1 MAQSD
6 FMVVAFSS
14 PSGGFFHGAHHINLI
29 NPIMVETHGEDKI
42 HRSKNCRV
50 IASRSQLIHLI
61 NSDGSAFKACHGR
74 CRAKRCFSQVS
85 SQVSSRPR
93 EAILKWLLD
102 WFNDPSRSE
111 SLFLL
116 SGPAGV
122 GKSAIMQ
129 KYTEIAGHRV
139 ISVFVSRPNN
149 CNDPNCIFTTIG
161 YQLAIHIEAY
171 RNHIVGRIAAD
182 PRILKSDM
190 ATQFRVF
197 IIEPFVGRQVGAGAP
212 PLAMVLDGLDEVEG
226 VDAQRDIIR
235 FIGTFMQD
243 YPDAPLAW
251 IIASRPELLITNTF
265 KETPMQGRFKSY
277 TISIDSPDARQDVA
291 KFLSDSFD
299 SIRCEFAGVIPTD
312 WPKESDRKKLIIASS
327 GLFIFVETALRF
339 IRDPDHFN
347 PDSRLNLVLSVID
360 RSKGVPSAE
369 QPFRN
374 LDNLYTEILS
384 RIPAGLLPITKLL
397 LRLALSFRN
406 DKFLGLST
414 QSRSRTLRG
423 MALIL
428 QLDLDTV
435 HSALIKCISTLK
447 IPLREEAHKMS
458 LTFLHAS
465 FADYLMDAQ
474 RSGEFYIDVAGVEDD
489 VLLGYLNLWYKYSGE
504 NSGMFEYVIIVFKEC
519 LYTLSASDAKSIST
533 GMQELPTSEIEV
545 FTKSILEEMG
555 ETLLT
560 EIVKR
565 HKHHKGVSSQLQQKH
580 IECFNALLN
589 INLISLC
596 NFNNGFWTPPYGSTV
611 IYIFVKRLFEAWKV
625 VFHLKLN
632 IHCLTIITGIST

>member
-1 MAQSD
+1 
-6 FMVVAFSS
+6 VAL
-14 PSGGFFHGAHHINLI
+14 GL
-29 NPIMVETHGEDKI
+29 V
-42 HRSKNCRV
+42 
-50 IASRSQLIHLI
+50 QY
-61 NSDGSAFKACHGR
+61 
-74 CRAKRCFSQVS
+74 
-85 SQVSSRPR
+85 
-93 EAILKWLLD
+93 
-102 WFNDPSRSE
+102 PSRSE

-129 KYTEIAGHRV
+129 SFTEMANPPV
-139 ISVFVSRPNN
+139 ISVFVSRPNK
-149 CNDPNCIFTTIG
+149 CNDPNRIFTTIG
-161 YQLAIHIEAY
+161 YRFAIHIEAY
-171 RNHIVGRIAAD
+171 RDYIVGQFAAD
-182 PRILKSDM
+182 PLILNTDM

-197 IIEPFVGRQVGAGAP
+197 IVEPFVVRKIGAGGP
-212 PLAMVLDGLDEVEG
+212 PLAILLDGLDEVNG
-226 VDAQRDIIR
+226 ADAQRDIIR

-265 KETPMQGRFKSY
+265 KETPIQGRFKSY

-312 WPKESDRKKLIIASS
+312 WPKESDRKKLMVASS
-327 GLFIFVETALRF
+327 GLFIFAETALRF

-347 PDSRLNLVLSVID
+347 PVSRLNLVLSVID
-360 RSKGVPSAE
+360 RSKGVRSAE

-406 DKFLGLST
+406 DNFFGLSA

-447 IPLREEAHKMS
+447 IPLREKAHKMS

-489 VLLGYLNLWYKYSGE
+489 VLLGYLDLWYAYSGE
-504 NSGMFEYVIIVFKEC
+504 NLGMFEYVIIVFKGC
-519 LYTLSASDAKSIST
+519 LYTLSASDAKFLGT
-533 GMQELPTSEIEV
+533 GMQNLPKIEARD
-545 FTKSILEEMG
+545 FTTGILEEMG
-555 ETLLT
+555 IILLT
-560 EIVKR
+560 AIVEG
-565 HKHHKGVSSQLQQKH
+565 HQPHHGVSSQLQQKH
-580 IECFNALLN
+580 IKCFNAVEAVQRLPVK
-589 INLISLC
+589 SRR
-596 NFNNGFWTPPYGSTV
+596 ST
-611 IYIFVKRLFEAWKV
+611 
-625 VFHLKLN
+625 
-632 IHCLTIITGIST
+632 TS